1 MQSPSRSTLAILPLH
16 GPFLCSKYTPPFW
29 WWWDLMATDQFE
41 QVHLT
46 NKKWHVLRSVLFLFH
61 KVWEFRY
68 LYWVPFY
75 CEQIKSQQKRSTMKK
90 TKKKKHTKK
99 LNRSNAYHAFGRV
112 WLQILIVRDKSSSI
126 AVLNIFLFD
135 CFKSDLSF
143 EEMDE
148 EHVTDDTTITR

>member
-1 MQSPSRSTLAILPLH
+1 MWANYITTETQ
-16 GPFLCSKYTPPFW
+16 Y
-29 WWWDLMATDQFE
+29 DE
-41 QVHLT
+41 
-46 NKKWHVLRSVLFLFH
+46 
-61 KVWEFRY
+61 
-68 LYWVPFY
+68 
-75 CEQIKSQQKRSTMKK
+75 
-90 TKKKKHTKK
+90 KKKKKDTQK

-112 WLQILIVRDKSSSI
+112 WLQILIVRDKNSSI

>member
-1 MQSPSRSTLAILPLH
+1 MGSLLLWANYITTETQ
-16 GPFLCSKYTPPFW
+16 Y
-29 WWWDLMATDQFE
+29 DE
-41 QVHLT
+41 
-46 NKKWHVLRSVLFLFH
+46 
-61 KVWEFRY
+61 
-68 LYWVPFY
+68 
-75 CEQIKSQQKRSTMKK
+75 
-90 TKKKKHTKK
+90 KKKKKDTQK

-112 WLQILIVRDKSSSI
+112 WLQILIVRDKNSSI